1 MENQFLDKVEG
12 NLGVRKWSEEAQRQK
27 GDSLLEG
34 EKPEFG
40 DSTNIRS
47 TQNQLHELKE
57 IWNQWDETNKQL
69 FYNSYGDLPHLLDV
83 NIDKA
88 LFRALAQFWNPA
100 YSCFTLGDVD
110 LVPTLE
116 EYTTLIRCPKIQV
129 NRAYFK
135 SPNPPEF

>member
-12 NLGVRKWSEEAQRQK
+12 NLGVRKWSEETQRQK
-27 GDSLLEG
+27 GDNLLEG

-47 TQNQLHELKE
+47 TQNQLQELKE

-69 FYNSYGDLPHLLDV
+69 FYDSYGDLPYLLDV

-88 LFRALAQFWNPA
+88 LFRALA
-100 YSCFTLGDVD
+100 
-110 LVPTLE
+110 
-116 EYTTLIRCPKIQV
+116 
-129 NRAYFK
+129 
-135 SPNPPEF
+135 